1 MSRLDRL
8 VVLLE
13 TGSTSFIRNTAADQL
28 SDLAKAHP
36 EDILN
41 LLARVCPF
49 LKSPKW
55 ETRIAAARAFGG
67 IVNSAPLWDP
77 NSQEQIKQENDA
89 ETLVKREVEDSL
101 AYETK
106 NFIKQ
111 EAHEEVKIKIEQ
123 DLELNKLDDSISNL
137 LLFNNFD
144 LNELIKSGTTL
155 LASKS
160 DNTLNCDDEVSEDD
174 RTLIGRIKRHRA
186 SILPKQESL
195 DADADADVES
205 AANTG
210 DSTKIKTEPSSD
222 PLIKQ
227 EPLYGYADELVSS
240 DASTPNTSRPLLDT
254 PSKPVSSARLKAI
267 QKRKAKFNAKSG
279 SNKLKQVDI
288 SQSSISRQMVENG
301 DVMDID
307 SDNNGNTHPQF
318 DLTSQQGG
326 EKLVVEAKVEE
337 ISPLLSLHN
346 KVTGLIWL
354 FKVFMSC
361 Y

>member
-28 SDLAKAHP
+28 SDLAKSHP

-41 LLARVCPF
+41 LLARVYPF
-49 LKSPKW
+49 LKSSKW

-67 IVNSAPLWDP
+67 IVNNAPLWDP
-77 NSQEQIKQENDA
+77 NSQEQIKEENDT
-89 ETLVKREVEDSL
+89 EILVKKEVEDSL
-101 AYETK
+101 TFGSKE
-106 NFIKQ
+106 FIKQ

-123 DLELNKLDDSISNL
+123 DLELNKIDDSISNL
-137 LLFNNFD
+137 LLFSNFD
-144 LNELIKSGTTL
+144 LHELIKSGTTL

-160 DNTLNCDDEVSEDD
+160 DNTLNCDEEISDDD

-186 SILPKQESL
+186 SILPKQETP
-195 DADADADVES
+195 DATET
-205 AANTG
+205 ANTN
-210 DSTKIKTEPSSD
+210 DSIKIKTEPQSD

-227 EPLYGYADELVSS
+227 EPFYGDETVSS
-240 DASTPNTSRPLLDT
+240 DTPTTTTTTTTRPPLDT

-267 QKRKAKFNAKSG
+267 QKRRAKFNAKSG
-279 SNKLKQVDI
+279 AANKMKSVDI

-307 SDNNGNTHPQF
+307 SDNNGANHPQY
-318 DLTSQQGG
+318 DLTWLLKP
-326 EKLVVEAKVEE
+326 KLKKFHLYFPCIIKQRV
-337 ISPLLSLHN
+337 
-346 KVTGLIWL
+346 
-354 FKVFMSC
+354 
-361 Y
+361 